1 MTASIGGERMVTEV
15 LPEITQALCC
25 LWLSQAWPQPL
36 NTALE
41 IVGSALQVDR
51 VRLWRVN
58 QTPGAA
64 HFWLSIIGAWPKKH
78 LETSSS
84 LALATLPSFSY
95 WFSRLSVGHS
105 LQAWVGELPTSEQ
118 QWFQELDIASVLV
131 LPVNVNGGLGAILTL
146 EYQTQ
151 QHIWHEETISLLHH
165 FTLPLGQALTH
176 HDNQPSLP
184 ACDDPHPLYDQR
196 LVQLAQRKP
205 LHHGN
210 LDLALQDISRTAAET
225 LEVERTSIW
234 LYAPDK
240 QKVRCATLYQSTPQ
254 AFSSGLE
261 LAAADYP
268 DYFQALQEQRTIAA
282 HRADLD
288 PRTHE
293 FAGEYLKTLGITSML
308 DAPIWVEGEMVG
320 VICHEHVGPPRRWT
334 MAEQQFAAAI
344 SDLVSLAIE
353 SRDRHQALADLQAS
367 EERLQSFFQATTE
380 AVIFHDHG
388 RIVDLNQAAE
398 LMFGYPAQELIGT
411 SVLELADASSRDLI
425 RQRLQEPTDQ
435 LTEAVGRR
443 KTGETFIGE
452 LQGRPI
458 RYQGKPMRVV
468 SLRDITQRRQAEME
482 LRLADQREKLLAQI
496 ALRIR
501 QSLELEDILNTTVL
515 EVRQCLHVDRVFI
528 AHLDVDAHQAQTVAA
543 AISPEWQENVEQ
555 IFQDAD
561 YLQTLLT
568 LGDFPQALSRL
579 TCADKTASVLTR
591 YQIQSVLAVPIP
603 QSINLL
609 HPPSHL
615 PPRVVLVL
623 HQCAAPR
630 DWKIFEW
637 QLLEQLAT
645 QVAIALQQSSLYQ
658 QLAALNANL
667 EYQVRE
673 RTRQLEQKM
682 AELEELNRLKDVF
695 LHAVSHDLRTPVM
708 GALMVL
714 NNLLPE
720 DETQTKITIPRTV
733 LTRMISSQNRQLTLI
748 NSLLDIHA
756 SDANGLNLELT
767 PQALPE
773 LLDNTLE
780 DLALLLDKN
789 QTYLDNQIPDDLP
802 FVSADASQLQRVFE
816 NLITNALKHNPPG
829 LKLTL
834 KAQVVDS
841 DHAEAAPMIL
851 CAVQD
856 NGLGISL
863 EHQEHLFDLY
873 YQGKK
878 SRHLRGIGLGLYL
891 CRQIV
896 QAHGGEIGVIST
908 PNQGATFWLTLPILN
923 QGDQI

>member
-1 MTASIGGERMVTEV
+1 MTVSIGEEQMVSEV

-25 LWLSQAWPQPL
+25 LWSSQAWPQPL
-36 NTALE
+36 NMALE
-41 IVGSALQVDR
+41 ILGKALQVDR
-51 VRLWRVN
+51 VRVWRVN
-58 QTPGAA
+58 QTSGSA
-64 HFWLSIIGAWPKKH
+64 HFWLSIIGAWPRQH

-95 WFSRLSVGHS
+95 WFSRLGVGHC
-105 LQAWVGELPTSEQ
+105 LQAWVGELSSSEQ
-118 QWFQELDIASVLV
+118 QWFQELGIASVLV
-131 LPVNVNGGLGAILTL
+131 LPINLNGGLGAILTL
-146 EYQTQ
+146 EYQAH

-165 FTLPLGQALTH
+165 FTLPLGQALGFH
-176 HDNQPSLP
+176 NAHPNPQ
-184 ACDDPHPLYDQR
+184 AHEEPHPLYDQR

-210 LDLALQDISRTAAET
+210 LELALQDISRTAAET
-225 LEVERTSIW
+225 LDVERASIW
-234 LYAPDK
+234 LYAPNK
-240 QKVRCATLYQSTPQ
+240 QKVRCATLYQSSHQ

-282 HRADLD
+282 HRAETD

-293 FAGEYLKTLGITSML
+293 FTGEYLKTSGITSML

-344 SDLVSLAIE
+344 ADLVSLAIE

-380 AVIFHDHG
+380 AVVFHDHG

-398 LMFGYPAQELIGT
+398 LMFGYSTEELIGT

-443 KTGETFIGE
+443 KNGETFIGE
-452 LQGRPI
+452 LQGRAI
-458 RYQGKPMRVV
+458 RYQGRPMRVV
-468 SLRDITQRRQAEME
+468 SLRDVTQRKQAEME
-482 LRLADQREKLLAQI
+482 LRLADQREKLLAEI

-528 AHLDVDAHQAQTVAA
+528 AYLDVNTYQAQTVAA
-543 AISPEWQENVEQ
+543 AISPEWQEGIEEL
-555 IFQDAD
+555 FQDPE

-568 LGDFPQALSRL
+568 LGDFPQAQSRL
-579 TCADKTASVLTR
+579 HCSDKTTAVFTR

-603 QSINLL
+603 QAINLL

-615 PPRVVLVL
+615 PPRVILVL
-623 HQCAAPR
+623 HQCAALR

-667 EYQVRE
+667 EYQVQE
-673 RTRQLEQKM
+673 RTQQLEQKM
-682 AELEELNRLKDVF
+682 QELEELNRLKDVF

-720 DETQTKITIPRTV
+720 DETVAKISVPRNV

-748 NSLLDIHA
+748 NSLLDIHT
-756 SDANGLNLELT
+756 SDSNGIHLERI

-773 LLDNTLE
+773 LLESTLE

-789 QTYLDNQIPDDLP
+789 QTHLDNQIPQDLP
-802 FVSADASQLQRVFE
+802 LISADPGQLQRVFE

-834 KAQVVDS
+834 KAQVVNP
-841 DHAEAAPMIL
+841 DHPDTIPMLL
-851 CAVQD
+851 CTVQD
-856 NGLGISL
+856 NGLGIPL

-896 QAHGGEIGVIST
+896 QAHGGEIGLIST

-923 QGDQI
+923 QTNQG